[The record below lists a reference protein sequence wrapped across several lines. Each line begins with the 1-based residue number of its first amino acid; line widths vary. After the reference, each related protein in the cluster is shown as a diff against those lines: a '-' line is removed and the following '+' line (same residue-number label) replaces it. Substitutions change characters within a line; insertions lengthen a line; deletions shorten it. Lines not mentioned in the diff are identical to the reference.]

1 MVNGENQLPITVTR
15 YTPVLC
21 SKNATM
27 RWYLGML
34 LFVDNCAGILYIHK
48 TSAVWYDQCIL
59 VEDIGKFFSLFIAGT
74 EEPFTARTV
83 HVYVHIYN
91 VEKTFI
97 ISDHAAWDTY
107 IYVVLCSQAISA
119 VLEMWLVS
127 WWCLLQ
133 TCTWCCLWECCRTYH
148 LEISLSM
155 ALNWFCSP
163 RFCQF
168 YWRVVIH

>member
-1 MVNGENQLPITVTR
+1 MILGYAAICRQLCRHIVHT
-15 YTPVLC
+15 
-21 SKNATM
+21 
-27 RWYLGML
+27 
-34 LFVDNCAGILYIHK
+34 
-48 TSAVWYDQCIL
+48 YDQCIL

-83 HVYVHIYN
+83 HVYVHIYD

-127 WWCLLQ
+127 
-133 TCTWCCLWECCRTYH
+133 
-148 LEISLSM
+148 
-155 ALNWFCSP
+155 
-163 RFCQF
+163 
-168 YWRVVIH
+168 